1 MSRLIR
7 ICIVVAVLA
16 ACALPAFAQDGDGVR
31 YLYIVRHGFYDYH
44 DDADPDVGK
53 ALVPIG
59 IAQARL
65 TGARLRGMPVQFTS
79 LYSST
84 MTRARQTAFVI
95 GEDFPELEI
104 QQTRILREC
113 TPTTWREDIMAD
125 ETPEDVAACEA
136 QLDAA
141 FSQFFTPSPDRDRH
155 DILVCHGNV
164 TRYLVT
170 RALGV
175 DTHSWLGMSVGNCG
189 ITTIRIAPDGAI
201 KVLGVGDVGHIPP
214 NLQTGLF
221 NDAEPLSVPL
231 EQSR

>member
-1 MSRLIR
+1 VNRLLY

-31 YLYIVRHGFYDYH
+31 TLYIIRHGYYDYQ

-53 ALVPIG
+53 ALVPLG

-65 TGARLRGMPVQFTS
+65 TAARLRGMPVEFTS
-79 LYSST
+79 IYAST
-84 MTRARQTAFVI
+84 MTRARETAFVI
-95 GEDFPELEI
+95 AEEFPELEV

-113 TPTTWREDIMAD
+113 TPTTWREDIMAEVTAEEALD
-125 ETPEDVAACEA
+125 CETR
-136 QLDAA
+136 LDDA
-141 FSQFFTPSPDRDRH
+141 FSQFFSPSPEGDRH

-175 DTHSWLGMSVGNCG
+175 DTHAWLGMSIGNCG

-221 NDAEPLSVPL
+221 NDADPLSVPG
-231 EQSR
+231 E